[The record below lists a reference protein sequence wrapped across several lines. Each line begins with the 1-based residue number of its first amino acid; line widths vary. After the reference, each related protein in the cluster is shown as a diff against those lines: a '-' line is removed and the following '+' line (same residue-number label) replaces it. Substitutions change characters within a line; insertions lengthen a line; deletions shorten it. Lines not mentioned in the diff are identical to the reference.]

1 MSPVD
6 LPPEIP
12 FEANPMAVRFFCVL
26 SLLCLTACGS
36 SETKRD
42 ELKTFPTWGTVKIKG
57 KAVPGVSVVFFP
69 DGQTGGQGGRGT
81 TDESG
86 QFMLRYQDGRDGVPP
101 GNYRVLFEHFVMPD
115 GSQVPESEFPADV
128 GAINQLPHK
137 FSDFGTSPFKA
148 TVPEGGTSDLEFDLK

>member
-1 MSPVD
+1 
-6 LPPEIP
+6 
-12 FEANPMAVRFFCVL
+12 MAVRFFCIL
-26 SLLCLTACGS
+26 SLVCLTACGS

-42 ELKTFPTWGTVKIKG
+42 DLKTFPTWGTVTIKG

-69 DGQTGGQGGRGT
+69 DGQTSGQGGRGT

-115 GSQVPESEFPADV
+115 GSKVPESEFPADV

>member
-1 MSPVD
+1 
-6 LPPEIP
+6 
-12 FEANPMAVRFFCVL
+12 MAVRFFCIL

-69 DGQTGGQGGRGT
+69 DGQTSGQGGRGT